1 MGESGDSD
9 AAGAVGSA
17 SRRVEV
23 EKRARL
29 EEATVVRVDL
39 SMLAAAPAQRL
50 AIAATVRL
58 LSLAR

>member
-9 AAGAVGSA
+9 AAC
-17 SRRVEV
+17 RRVEV

-39 SMLAAAPAQRL
+39 SMLAAAAPAQRL
-50 AIAATVRL
+50 AI
-58 LSLAR
+58 LAVGRG